1 MMMGRTSRQ
10 TRDQSVYPH
19 GGGVDWQ
26 KKRGQRGDVRF
37 ENENS
42 LPVTKSCPRND
53 KHAYTRKET

>member
-10 TRDQSVYPH
+10 TRDQSIYPH
-19 GGGVDWQ
+19 LEGVDWQ
-26 KKRGQRGDVRF
+26 KKRIQGGDVRF

-42 LPVTKSCPRND
+42 LPVTKCRPRND